1 LWSEEDAFRRVSHR
15 GAKLSRL
22 MSRPVRAQ
30 TEVASSATRP
40 SATSDGDGA
49 LGIGAAAKAVG
60 LSPSTLRAWEAAG
73 LSSPRRDAYGRRW
86 YSRAETERLREIQR
100 LRDERGC
107 SLREI
112 QHEFRDRS
120 PEAATPE
127 PARTTEMRVA
137 QRLRTLRH
145 QLGLTVRQAAERTA
159 LSASYVSSVEN
170 GYTRPSVASLLK
182 LSQAY
187 GANILSFYGPSPEP
201 RRRLVRAGAAE
212 VIAMGD
218 PGVGVALLTPHEG
231 AIELHLFELAPGA
244 SSGGSYRHEGDKFWY
259 VLAGT
264 LGVWLDEELFRL
276 EAGDCLS
283 FASTDEHRF
292 VNLAQ
297 GVTMFLGGNSPSTF

>member
-1 LWSEEDAFRRVSHR
+1 V
-15 GAKLSRL
+15 
-22 MSRPVRAQ
+22 SRPLEMTASQRP
-30 TEVASSATRP
+30 ASSTIAAMP
-40 SATSDGDGA
+40 ESNGSP
-49 LGIGAAAKAVG
+49 LGIGKVAKTVG

-73 LSSPRRDAYGRRW
+73 LSTPQRDAWGRRW
-86 YSRAETERLREIQR
+86 YSRSETKRLHEIKRFREEEG
-100 LRDERGC
+100 L

-112 QHEFRDRS
+112 NQRLTERDGGH
-120 PEAATPE
+120 PDAAS
-127 PARTTEMRVA
+127 RNHTEHRVA
-137 QRLRTLRH
+137 QRLRSMRS
-145 QLGLTVRQAAERTA
+145 QLGLTVRQVAERTS

-170 GYTRPSVASLLK
+170 GSIRPSVSGLLK

-201 RRRLVRAGAAE
+201 RRRLVRAGNAE

-231 AIELHLFELAPGA
+231 AIELHFFELAPGA
-244 SSGGSYRHEGDKFWY
+244 SSGGSYQHDGDEFWY

-264 LGVWLDEELFRL
+264 LGVWVADEFFQL

-292 VNLAQ
+292 INLAQ
-297 GVTMFLGGNSPSTF
+297 GVTTFLGGNTPSTF

>member
-1 LWSEEDAFRRVSHR
+1 MTIGVMARMV
-15 GAKLSRL
+15 
-22 MSRPVRAQ
+22 
-30 TEVASSATRP
+30 
-40 SATSDGDGA
+40 
-49 LGIGAAAKAVG
+49 GI
-60 LSPSTLRAWEAAG
+60 SPSTLRAWEAAG
-73 LSSPRRDAYGRRW
+73 LASPQRDAWGRRW
-86 YSRAETERLREIQR
+86 YAKGESERLREIRR
-100 LRDERGC
+100 LRNERRL

-112 QHEFRDRS
+112 HYLLHEREGDAGG
-120 PEAATPE
+120 PKTANQVEQ
-127 PARTTEMRVA
+127 RVA
-137 QRLRTLRH
+137 QRLRALRH
-145 QLGLTVRQAAERTA
+145 QLGLTVRQAAERTG

-201 RRRLVRAGAAE
+201 RRRLVRSGAAE

-244 SSGGSYRHEGDKFWY
+244 SSGGSYRHEGDEFWY

-264 LGVWLDEELFRL
+264 LGVWLDDQFFRL

-292 VNLAQ
+292 ANLDS
-297 GVTMFLGGNSPSTF
+297 GLTIFLGGNTPSTF